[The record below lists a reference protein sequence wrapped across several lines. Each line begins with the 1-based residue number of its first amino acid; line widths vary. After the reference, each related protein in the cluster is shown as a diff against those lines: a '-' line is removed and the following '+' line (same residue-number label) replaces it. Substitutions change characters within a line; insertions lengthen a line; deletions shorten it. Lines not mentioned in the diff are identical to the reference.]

1 MKMLLTT
8 LASFAFLAIAGAQD
22 DAETKKDKAIL
33 AGMWKMEV
41 FETADGKVDNL
52 VGAMLTFEGDKLE
65 FKHDDTKK
73 SSYTINPA
81 GKPKEITIKNENGE
95 MNGIYKIEKETL
107 TICICLEPNQ
117 ARPNEFAAK
126 NPYVLA
132 TLKRSKD

>member
-33 AGMWKMEV
+33 AGAWKMEV
-41 FETADGKVDNL
+41 FETAEGKNDDL
-52 VGAMLTFEGDKLE
+52 VGAMLVFEGDKMD
-65 FKHDDTKK
+65 FKHKDETKK
-73 SSYTINPA
+73 ASYTINA
-81 GKPKEITIKNENGE
+81 IGKPKEITIKTENAE
-95 MNGIYKIEKETL
+95 MNGIYKVDKETL

-132 TLKRSKD
+132 TLKRS